1 MTPDTIPQSV
11 LFPDLFDKPLVATFN
26 QEHASSDGGA
36 VLLKAAERVYG
47 LVKAFARCLAD
58 KRAPGKI
65 RHTLADLIGQRV
77 FGIACGHPDGND
89 ADHLA
94 DDPIHKLLL
103 GRDPVS
109 GAPLAS
115 QPTISRFENG
125 ARRTVL
131 YRMGRE
137 LAACVIER
145 HRRRLQGRA
154 RRITIDLDPTDD
166 LTHGAQQLTFFNG
179 HYGGW
184 CYLPLLGFLSFDR
197 EAEQYLC
204 AAVLRP
210 GKAVAADG
218 TLGLLCRLLPL
229 LRAAFPRA
237 RFLVRLDG
245 GFATPEIFDF
255 LDAEPRLDYVVA
267 MAKNAVLQRHAES
280 AMQVARAQSEVGG
293 ETAHVYTDT
302 RYAARTWD
310 HERRVVIKAEVVRLG
325 DREPRDNPRFVVTN
339 LRQTPRFIYE
349 KVYCARGDIENR
361 IKELLDGLQIDRTS
375 CCLFSAN
382 QLRVFLTAAAYV
394 LMQELRLRAARTACA
409 RTQVTWLRDRLLKL
423 GVHVVRSVRR
433 VVLHLPRSTPH
444 LEAWRHIA
452 LALGARR
459 IAHLSRRAHLL
470 PGRHRPLRRRGCR
483 CPTLASVIPPRSA
496 AQPRLRLQ
504 AAMSETHS
512 CADHALSVV
521 ESGPSRIMQASPA
534 PAPFTDRPAHLGTAP
549 RRGGTGACASPAEE
563 APAHAVR
570 QQIDHAARHVDR
582 RHSARPGRRRGQQDN
597 DDAEVAPDHPVVE
610 LVVRERPRDRRREQ
624 PQASAHARRRRKAK
638 SSRTTGFSFIV
649 VPPTRTSAAHPCDD
663 IGTTGQVPRESD
675 VSPRRTTA
683 APPRTRSLERVGIE
697 SRTCESRC
705 PRSPTPESPATVAS
719 PRRSEL
725 ARRTRGSRRGCRR
738 RSGSA
743 PR

>member
-1 MTPDTIPQSV
+1 M
-11 LFPDLFDKPLVATFN
+11 
-26 QEHASSDGGA
+26 
-36 VLLKAAERVYG
+36 YG

-125 ARRTVL
+125 ARRSVL

-280 AMQVARAQSEVGG
+280 AMQVARAPSEVRG

-325 DREPRDNPRFVVTN
+325 DREPRDNPRLVVTN
-339 LRQTPRFIYE
+339 LRQTPRF
-349 KVYCARGDIENR
+349 
-361 IKELLDGLQIDRTS
+361 
-375 CCLFSAN
+375 
-382 QLRVFLTAAAYV
+382 
-394 LMQELRLRAARTACA
+394 
-409 RTQVTWLRDRLLKL
+409 
-423 GVHVVRSVRR
+423 
-433 VVLHLPRSTPH
+433 HL
-444 LEAWRHIA
+444 
-452 LALGARR
+452 
-459 IAHLSRRAHLL
+459 
-470 PGRHRPLRRRGCR
+470 
-483 CPTLASVIPPRSA
+483 
-496 AQPRLRLQ
+496 
-504 AAMSETHS
+504 
-512 CADHALSVV
+512 
-521 ESGPSRIMQASPA
+521 
-534 PAPFTDRPAHLGTAP
+534 
-549 RRGGTGACASPAEE
+549 
-563 APAHAVR
+563 
-570 QQIDHAARHVDR
+570 
-582 RHSARPGRRRGQQDN
+582 
-597 DDAEVAPDHPVVE
+597 
-610 LVVRERPRDRRREQ
+610 
-624 PQASAHARRRRKAK
+624 
-638 SSRTTGFSFIV
+638 
-649 VPPTRTSAAHPCDD
+649 
-663 IGTTGQVPRESD
+663 
-675 VSPRRTTA
+675 
-683 APPRTRSLERVGIE
+683 
-697 SRTCESRC
+697 
-705 PRSPTPESPATVAS
+705 
-719 PRRSEL
+719 
-725 ARRTRGSRRGCRR
+725 
-738 RSGSA
+738 
-743 PR
+743 

>member
-125 ARRTVL
+125 ARRSVL

-184 CYLPLLGFLSFDR
+184 CYLPMLGFLSFDR

-210 GKAVAADG
+210 GKAVAANG

-280 AMQVARAQSEVGG
+280 AMQVARAQSEVRG

-302 RYAARTWD
+302 RYAARTWG

-325 DREPRDNPRFVVTN
+325 DREPRDNPAV
-339 LRQTPRFIYE
+339 
-349 KVYCARGDIENR
+349 RGDE
-361 IKELLDGLQIDRTS
+361 
-375 CCLFSAN
+375 SAAD
-382 QLRVFLTAAAYV
+382 AA
-394 LMQELRLRAARTACA
+394 
-409 RTQVTWLRDRLLKL
+409 
-423 GVHVVRSVRR
+423 
-433 VVLHLPRSTPH
+433 LHL
-444 LEAWRHIA
+444 
-452 LALGARR
+452 
-459 IAHLSRRAHLL
+459 
-470 PGRHRPLRRRGCR
+470 
-483 CPTLASVIPPRSA
+483 
-496 AQPRLRLQ
+496 
-504 AAMSETHS
+504 
-512 CADHALSVV
+512 
-521 ESGPSRIMQASPA
+521 
-534 PAPFTDRPAHLGTAP
+534 
-549 RRGGTGACASPAEE
+549 
-563 APAHAVR
+563 
-570 QQIDHAARHVDR
+570 
-582 RHSARPGRRRGQQDN
+582 
-597 DDAEVAPDHPVVE
+597 
-610 LVVRERPRDRRREQ
+610 
-624 PQASAHARRRRKAK
+624 
-638 SSRTTGFSFIV
+638 
-649 VPPTRTSAAHPCDD
+649 
-663 IGTTGQVPRESD
+663 
-675 VSPRRTTA
+675 
-683 APPRTRSLERVGIE
+683 
-697 SRTCESRC
+697 
-705 PRSPTPESPATVAS
+705 
-719 PRRSEL
+719 
-725 ARRTRGSRRGCRR
+725 
-738 RSGSA
+738 
-743 PR
+743 